1 MKKAMLL
8 MIAAMLL
15 TCTAACT
22 NEGTGSVTET
32 QATTEATETTTEEMT
47 EETTE
52 ETTEEVTE
60 EITEEATQ
68 ETEAETEAGSEDATE
83 EQQGGAAAGDTL
95 GQTLL
100 ADFQAKAADESM
112 NCQILADEILKNP
125 AIQFGPATM
134 PVEPGLLTGFDNA
147 EIKGFKEGVMFAP
160 MIGSIAFVGY
170 VFELEEGT
178 DAAAFMQ
185 TLKDNANPRWNIC
198 VEAEE
203 TVVEQVGNKVF
214 FLMCPKA
221 IEG

>member
-8 MIAAMLL
+8 MIAAMML
-15 TCTAACT
+15 TSMAAC
-22 NEGTGSVTET
+22 GTKTDDSVSET
-32 QATTEATETTTEEMT
+32 QATTEATE
-47 EETTE
+47 
-52 ETTEEVTE
+52 
-60 EITEEATQ
+60 AP
-68 ETEAETEAGSEDATE
+68 TEAETEAPTEAETEAPTEAETEAPTEAEEETE
-83 EQQGGAAAGDTL
+83 EQGGAAASGDTL

-112 NCQILADEILKNP
+112 NCQVLADEILKNP
-125 AIQFGPATM
+125 VIQFGPATM

-160 MIGSIAFVGY
+160 MIGSIPFVGY
-170 VFELEEGT
+170 VFDLEEGT
-178 DAAAFMQ
+178 DGAAFMQ

-214 FLMCPKA
+214 FLMCPKS

>member
-8 MIAAMLL
+8 MIAAMML
-15 TCTAACT
+15 TSMAAC
-22 NEGTGSVTET
+22 GTKTDDSVAET
-32 QATTEATETTTEEMT
+32 QATTEATE
-47 EETTE
+47 
-52 ETTEEVTE
+52 
-60 EITEEATQ
+60 AP
-68 ETEAETEAGSEDATE
+68 TEAETEAPTEAETEAPTEAETEAPTETE
-83 EQQGGAAAGDTL
+83 EETEEQGGAAASGDTL

-112 NCQILADEILKNP
+112 NCQVLADEILKNP
-125 AIQFGPATM
+125 VIQFGPATM

-160 MIGSIAFVGY
+160 MIGSIPFVGY
-170 VFELEEGT
+170 VFDLEEGT
-178 DAAAFMQ
+178 DGAAFMQ

-214 FLMCPKA
+214 FLMCPKS

>member
-8 MIAAMLL
+8 MIAAMML
-15 TCTAACT
+15 TSMAAC
-22 NEGTGSVTET
+22 GTKTDDSVAET
-32 QATTEATETTTEEMT
+32 QATTEATE
-47 EETTE
+47 
-52 ETTEEVTE
+52 
-60 EITEEATQ
+60 AP
-68 ETEAETEAGSEDATE
+68 TEAETEAPTEAETEAPTEAETEAPTEAEEETE
-83 EQQGGAAAGDTL
+83 EQGGAAASGDTL

-112 NCQILADEILKNP
+112 NCQVLADEILKNP
-125 AIQFGPATM
+125 VIQFGPATM

-160 MIGSIAFVGY
+160 MIGSIPFVGY
-170 VFELEEGT
+170 VFDLEEGT
-178 DAAAFMQ
+178 DGAAFMQ

-214 FLMCPKA
+214 FLMCPKS